1 MDIKS
6 LKYFIAVADYGTMTH
21 AAKALHVSQPALS
34 HQIRMLEEELGCD
47 LFVRHSHSMSLTKDG
62 MRLRNRATEVV
73 GMAERITQDFQSKP
87 GSITGEIYLGA
98 GESNC
103 MRQIAQ
109 AYAQLIDKNPDV
121 TLNLRTGYDHQIEE
135 WLEEGSVELGILF
148 EPSDYARY
156 NHVRLKGSNRFGLVV
171 RDDSP
176 LARKKSVSPRDIRKE
191 KLIVSRQTVRKNY
204 TANLFLDWFGYPL
217 EELDII
223 ATTDLPTNATFL
235 VQEGLGDLFTY
246 EGLTNLAE
254 DSHLAFKPLSPEL
267 YAGSELCWKRNSVL
281 SPASEELLRLI
292 RAEVGE

>member
-6 LKYFIAVADYGTMTH
+6 LKYFLAVADCGTMTH
-21 AAKALHVSQPALS
+21 AANELHMTQPALS
-34 HQIRMLEEELGCD
+34 HQIRLLEQELGCD
-47 LFVRHSHSMSLTKDG
+47 LFVRHSHNLSLTKDG
-62 MRLRNRATEVV
+62 MKLRNRAIEIVN
-73 GMAERITQDFQSKP
+73 MAERIKQDFQSKP

-98 GESNC
+98 GESSC

-109 AYAQLIDKNPDV
+109 AYARLIDKNPDI
-121 TLNLRTGYDHQIEE
+121 TLHLRTGYDHQIEE

-156 NHVRLKGSNRFGLVV
+156 NHVRLKGANRFGLVV
-171 RDDSP
+171 RDDNP
-176 LARKKSVSPRDIRKE
+176 LAQKKNISPQDIRKE
-191 KLIVSRQTVRKNY
+191 KLIVSRQTIRKNY

-223 ATTDLPTNATFL
+223 ATIDLPTNATFL

-254 DSHLAFKPLSPEL
+254 DSHLVFKPLSPEL
-267 YAGSELCWKRNSVL
+267 HARSELCWKRNSVL
-281 SPASEELLRLI
+281 NPASEELLKLI
-292 RAEVGE
+292 RTEIGE

>member
-1 MDIKS
+1 MDIKN
-6 LKYFIAVADYGTMTH
+6 LKYFLAVADQGTMTH
-21 AAKALHVSQPALS
+21 AANELHISQPALS
-34 HQIRMLEEELGCD
+34 HQIRLLEEELGCD

-62 MRLRNRATEVV
+62 MRLRNRAIEIV
-73 GMAERITQDFQSKP
+73 GMSERIMQDFKSKP

-103 MRQIAQ
+103 MRQIAH

-156 NHVRLKGSNRFGLVV
+156 NHIRLKGSNRFGLVV
-171 RDDSP
+171 RDDNP
-176 LARKKSVSPRDIRKE
+176 LAQKKRISSQDIRKE

-223 ATTDLPTNATFL
+223 ATIDLPTNATFM

-246 EGLTNLAE
+246 EGQTNLAE
-254 DSHLAFKPLSPEL
+254 ESHLVFRPLSPEL

-281 SPASEELLRLI
+281 SPASEELLRI
-292 RAEVGE
+292 IMAGTTE